1 METSFQF
8 AREGPLVL
16 DFGNGV
22 GIALDHLAGGI
33 VGGGDQLA
41 DDLHGDSHLG
51 TLDRRRDHVA
61 PFDADESRFNLFARL
76 LTLGDG
82 TVEAF
87 IDLVRKQVLQRLAV
101 AVGKS
106 HDDHFIGGTRTIDE
120 LLRAEGLV
128 GVIDLAQGG
137 IQLRRRRRKIVDL
150 LVAVVDRS
158 GHYVGRRCRCC
169 APRQRDHLAVVA
181 RRRHRPFRIPA
192 TCPLA
197 EHASQIEE
205 DQCGDNQEKQGD
217 DTVCAHFVS
226 WPLALNFLLRFP
238 YSRDLNIIQ
247 TNETREIPMPA
258 VVPLIILLAFPVL
271 EIATFVYVG
280 QWLGVWRTVGLV
292 VLAAVVGVAILRYQ
306 GLGALKKIDKDLRR
320 AQPPAANIVD
330 GFMIVIASFL
340 LIIPGFVSDV
350 IGLLLIVPP
359 IRHLVWR
366 LLGRSINVSYSSSF
380 RRSRRRD
387 DFVDLSPDDFRRQD
401 EPRASSPRLQEP
413 D

>member
-1 METSFQF
+1 
-8 AREGPLVL
+8 
-16 DFGNGV
+16 
-22 GIALDHLAGGI
+22 
-33 VGGGDQLA
+33 
-41 DDLHGDSHLG
+41 
-51 TLDRRRDHVA
+51 
-61 PFDADESRFNLFARL
+61 
-76 LTLGDG
+76 
-82 TVEAF
+82 
-87 IDLVRKQVLQRLAV
+87 
-101 AVGKS
+101 
-106 HDDHFIGGTRTIDE
+106 
-120 LLRAEGLV
+120 
-128 GVIDLAQGG
+128 
-137 IQLRRRRRKIVDL
+137 
-150 LVAVVDRS
+150 
-158 GHYVGRRCRCC
+158 
-169 APRQRDHLAVVA
+169 
-181 RRRHRPFRIPA
+181 
-192 TCPLA
+192 
-197 EHASQIEE
+197 
-205 DQCGDNQEKQGD
+205 
-217 DTVCAHFVS
+217 
-226 WPLALNFLLRFP
+226 
-238 YSRDLNIIQ
+238 
-247 TNETREIPMPA
+247 MPA